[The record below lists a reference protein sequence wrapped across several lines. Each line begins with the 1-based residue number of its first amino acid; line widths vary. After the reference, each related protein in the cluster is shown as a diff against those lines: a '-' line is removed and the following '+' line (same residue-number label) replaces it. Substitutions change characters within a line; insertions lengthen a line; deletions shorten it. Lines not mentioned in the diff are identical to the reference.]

1 MRILI
6 TGGAGF
12 IGSHLSDHLLGW
24 GHDVTIIDDLS
35 TGSMDNIRQAKEH
48 RRFRYFIDTI
58 FDKPLLAELIDDAD
72 VVFHLAAAV
81 GVLNIVESP
90 VRTIET
96 NVGGSEL
103 VLELAAKKKKRV
115 LIASTSEVYGKSTKF
130 PFSEEDDLVLGPTTK
145 GRWSYACSKAID
157 EFLALAYHRE
167 RKLPVTIVRLFNT
180 VGPRQTGRYG
190 MVLPTFVR
198 QALCGVPLTVFGN
211 GEQSRCFA
219 HVEDIVKGLVQCIS
233 CDSAV
238 GHVFNLGNTEEVTMN
253 ALAEKVID
261 VAGSTSTVKYLSYDE
276 AYGKGFEDMQRRV
289 PDISKAR
296 QWFGYTPTQSLN
308 DIVKS
313 VVAYCRV
320 NSRTAERHASE
331 VRTLKVGQTTEALSA

>member
-12 IGSHLSDHLLGW
+12 IGSHLSDYLLGR
-24 GHDVTIIDDLS
+24 GHHVTIIDDLS
-35 TGSMDNIRQAKEH
+35 TGSMENIREAKQNG
-48 RRFRYFIDTI
+48 RFQYCIDTI
-58 FDKPLLAELIDDAD
+58 FDKPLLAELIDKAE

-167 RKLPVTIVRLFNT
+167 RRLPVTIVRLFNT

-190 MVLPTFVR
+190 MVLPTFVK
-198 QALCGVPLTVFGN
+198 QALCGQPLTVFGT
-211 GEQSRCFA
+211 GKQSRCFT
-219 HVEDIVKGLVQCIS
+219 HVGDIVKGLVQCIS
-233 CDSAV
+233 CDGSI
-238 GHVFNLGNTEEVTMN
+238 GQVFNLGNTEEVTMN
-253 ALAEKVID
+253 ELAEKVML
-261 VAGSTSTVKYLSYDE
+261 ASRSTSTIKHVSYDQ
-276 AYGKGFEDMQRRV
+276 AYGAGFEDMQRRI
-289 PDISKAR
+289 PDIAKAR
-296 QWFGYTPTQSLN
+296 QWFGYAPTQSLD
-308 DIVKS
+308 DIIES
-313 VVAYCRV
+313 VVAYCSQ
-320 NSRTAERHASE
+320 NSQASMPQVATAAC
-331 VRTLKVGQTTEALSA
+331 AD

>member
-12 IGSHLSDHLLGW
+12 IGSHLSDYLLGQ
-24 GHDVTIIDDLS
+24 GHNVTVIDDLS
-35 TGSMDNIRQAKEH
+35 TGSMDNIREAKEN
-48 RRFRYFIDTI
+48 RRFQYFIDTI
-58 FDKPLLAELIDDAD
+58 FDKPLLAELIDDAE

-103 VLELAAKKKKRV
+103 VLEVAAKKKKRV

-157 EFLALAYHRE
+157 EFLALAYHHE

-190 MVLPTFVR
+190 MVLPNFVK
-198 QALCGVPLTVFGN
+198 QALCGEPLTVFGD
-211 GEQSRCFA
+211 GEQSRCFT
-219 HVEDIVKGLVQCIS
+219 HVGDIVKGLVQCIY
-233 CDSAV
+233 CDAAV
-238 GHVFNLGNTEEVTMN
+238 GQVFNLGNTEEVTIN
-253 ALAEKVID
+253 ALAEKVIL
-261 VAGSTSTVKYLSYDE
+261 ATGSSSTIEYLSYAQ
-276 AYGKGFEDMQRRV
+276 AYGDGFEDMQRRF

-296 QWFGYTPTQSLN
+296 EWFGYAPTQSLD
-308 DIVKS
+308 DIIKS
-313 VVAYCRV
+313 VIAYC
-320 NSRTAERHASE
+320 SLKSE
-331 VRTLKVGQTTEALSA
+331 ICTGQAAVA